1 MPSGVLMVPHF
12 FTVAGAAQGF
22 HLLPVSPLP
31 KKIGVGTS
39 NRGRIVAKP
48 FLDPGH
54 NLKHTFVMSYD
65 LEPLEQKVD
74 QVLALCGHLHEE
86 NAILRTRVLALEAE
100 KQSLTEKMETA
111 RSRLTG
117 LMDKLPEAAE

>member
-1 MPSGVLMVPHF
+1 MVPHF
-12 FTVAGAAQGF
+12 LTVAGAAQVF

-31 KKIGVGTS
+31 KKIGLGTS

-54 NLKHTFVMSYD
+54 NLKHTFNMNND
-65 LEPLEQKVD
+65 LDLLEQKVD

-86 NAILRTRVLALEAE
+86 NAVLRTQVVALEAE
-100 KQSLTEKMETA
+100 KQALTEKMELA
-111 RSRLTG
+111 RTRLAG
-117 LMDKLPEAAE
+117 LVDKLPEGE